1 MALCGVYCGMSDG
14 ACHEVYRMT
23 YPHQWKRKHSCPR
36 VPHER
41 NVSHG
46 WHHGSQCAE
55 IHGALWKEYV
65 IRMCALMGVYTTS
78 LRLVSVY
85 LSSTAAGLPCLQVG
99 GAFVGG
105 RPFSGGSGSIARK
118 RVTPPPPL
126 CSFAVL
132 RFSAVRFLPC
142 ETAPARLGTRAQRQE
157 ITPGVFF
164 TLRGTAVLLR
174 RRVAQ
179 AQR

>member
-1 MALCGVYCGMSDG
+1 MERATRFTVCHTPINGRENIYVLGYPMNAMSRTDG
-14 ACHEVYRMT
+14 TMV
-23 YPHQWKRKHSCPR
+23 PSQWS
-36 VPHER
+36 
-41 NVSHG
+41 
-46 WHHGSQCAE
+46 E
-55 IHGALWKEYV
+55 IHGALWKKYA
-65 IRMCALMGVYTTS
+65 IRMCALMGAYTTS

-142 ETAPARLGTRAQRQE
+142 ETAPAWLGTRAQRQE